1 MLKVTNTLTGRKEEL
16 VPIKTGEF
24 KIYVCGPTVY
34 NFVHVGNS
42 RPAITF
48 DAFRRYLEYRGYK
61 VILAQNFT
69 DIDDKIII
77 KANDEGVEAIE
88 IAERY
93 IVQYWKDSQALGIR
107 PANFHPRT
115 TNYVNEIVDFISD
128 LVEKGH
134 AYIVE
139 GDVYFDVSSLKNYGE
154 LSNRKVEDMVSGT
167 RIALDEK
174 KQSPEDFALWKAA
187 KEGEPW
193 WESPWS
199 KGRPGWHIECSVMS
213 SCILGDTFDIHAG
226 GSDLIF
232 PHHENEKAQSEARSG
247 KTFANYWMH
256 NGMMQFSG
264 SKMSKSLGN
273 FITIKEAVKK
283 YGKDAVRLFIFSKHY
298 RSPIEYSEDIL
309 QENKTAV
316 TRAMRILDN
325 FENENEGKV
334 LFPTRTKWMNEKI
347 SAFTE
352 ALDDDFN
359 TPKAIAIMFDLLKE
373 ISDGTDNERRII
385 AYSLI
390 KNEFG
395 PILGIFDSEESK
407 SVDIDGLVNL
417 LIELRKDYKA
427 AKDYSKADKIRD
439 DLANLGIK
447 LMDSPDGTKFTF

>member
-1 MLKVTNTLTGRKEEL
+1 MLKVTNTLTGKKEEL
-16 VPIKTGEF
+16 VPIKEGEF

-61 VILAQNFT
+61 VLLAQNFT
-69 DIDDKIII
+69 DIDDKIIT

-128 LVEKGH
+128 LIDKGH
-134 AYIVE
+134 AYETE
-139 GDVYFDVSSLKNYGE
+139 GDVYFEVSSLANYGE
-154 LSNRKVEDMVSGT
+154 LSHRKIEDMVAGA
-167 RIALDEK
+167 RIAPDEK
-174 KQSPEDFALWKAA
+174 KRSPEDFTLWKAA

-247 KTFANYWMH
+247 KPFANYWMH

-273 FITIKEAVKK
+273 FITINEAVKK

-298 RSPIEYSEDIL
+298 RSPIDYSEEIMK
-309 QENKTAV
+309 ENKTAV
-316 TRAMRILDN
+316 TRANRILEN
-325 FENENEGKV
+325 FEKENEEKP
-334 LFPTRTKWMNEKI
+334 LFVSKTAWINERI
-347 SAFTE
+347 EAFKD

-359 TPKAIAIMFDLLKE
+359 TPKAVAIIFDLLKE
-373 ISDGTDNERRII
+373 INESGNKERRLE
-385 AYSLI
+385 AYCLI
-390 KNEFG
+390 RNEFG
-395 PILGIFDSEESK
+395 PVLGIFDTEVSS
-407 SVDIDGLVNL
+407 SVNIDGLVDL
-417 LIELRKDYKA
+417 LIELRKGYKA
-427 AKDYSKADKIRD
+427 AKDYSNADKIRD

-447 LMDSPDGTKFTF
+447 LMDGPDGTKFTL